1 MPRKQILIA
10 GASGLVGYAAMRH
23 FGDDADC
30 DVIAPSRRLPYVTHG
45 ARFRPLDLTDAA
57 ACEQLAASLP
67 GVTHLVYAALY
78 ERPELVA
85 GWREREQIE
94 TNARMFRNLL
104 DPSQGHAKNLRHVTL
119 LQGTKAYGVH
129 VRPLSVPARE
139 NRSEMHEQPNFYWNQ
154 ENHLRALQQG
164 KDWTWSILRPVL
176 IVGYSTGSA
185 MNVIPALG
193 VYAALRREAGLD
205 LPFPGGAPRVAQAI
219 DADLLARAIAWAG
232 EAASAR
238 NEIFNITN
246 GDVFVWENIWPAIAA
261 SLGMRPAGHV
271 PLSLDRDIRPREA
284 EWETIRARH
293 RLRSGNLRDFVGLSF
308 EYADYTMGYGRN
320 EPGPPAI
327 VSTIKLMQAG
337 FTEVMDTE
345 AMFAKCFAEF
355 QANRLLPPASPL
367 GGNDERSIAPFVARL
382 LRPKC

>member
-10 GASGLVGYAAMRH
+10 GASGLVGYAAIRH
-23 FGDDADC
+23 FGADPDC
-30 DVIAPSRRLPYVTHG
+30 DVIALSRRAPDHMHG
-45 ARFRPLDLTDAA
+45 ARFLTLDLTDAA
-57 ACEQLAASLP
+57 ACEQLVADLP

-78 ERPELVA
+78 ERPGLVA

-94 TNARMFRNLL
+94 TNDRMFRNLF
-104 DPSQGHAKNLRHVTL
+104 DPLQRHAKNLRHVTL

-129 VRPLSVPARE
+129 VRPLAVPARE

-154 ENHLRALQQG
+154 ENHLRALQRG

-219 DADLLARAIAWAG
+219 DADLLARVIAWAG

-246 GDVFVWENIWPAIAA
+246 GDVFVWENIWPAIARA
-261 SLGMRPAGHV
+261 LGMQPGEHV

-284 EWETIRARH
+284 EWQTIRARYG
-293 RLRSGNLRDFVGLSF
+293 LRSGNLRDFVGLSF
-308 EYADYTMGYGRN
+308 EYADYTMGFGRN

-337 FTEVMDTE
+337 FTEVIDTE
-345 AMFAKCFAEF
+345 AMFCKFFAEF
-355 QANRLLPPASPL
+355 QAAKLLPP
-367 GGNDERSIAPFVARL
+367 V
-382 LRPKC
+382 

>member
-1 MPRKQILIA
+1 MPRKQVLIA

-23 FGDDADC
+23 FGADPDC
-30 DVIAPSRRLPYVTHG
+30 DVIALSRRAPDDTHG
-45 ARFRPLDLTDAA
+45 ARFLPLDLTDAA
-57 ACEQLAASLP
+57 ACEQLAASLA

-78 ERPELVA
+78 ERPGLVA
-85 GWREREQIE
+85 GWQEREQIE
-94 TNARMFRNLL
+94 TNDQMLRNLL
-104 DPSQGHAKNLRHVTL
+104 DPLERHAKNLRHVTL

-154 ENHLRALQQG
+154 ENHLRALQRG

-219 DADLLARAIAWAG
+219 DADLLSRAIAWAG

-238 NEIFNITN
+238 NEIFNIAN

-261 SLGMRPAGHV
+261 SLSMRPGGHV

-293 RLRSGNLRDFVGLSF
+293 GLRSGNLRDFVGLSF

-320 EPGPPAI
+320 KPGPPAI

-345 AMFAKCFAEF
+345 AMFTKYFAEF
-355 QANRLLPPASPL
+355 QANRLLPPA
-367 GGNDERSIAPFVARL
+367 
-382 LRPKC
+382 

>member
-1 MPRKQILIA
+1 MPRKQVLIA

-23 FGDDADC
+23 FGADPDC
-30 DVIAPSRRLPYVTHG
+30 DVIALSRRKPDDTHG
-45 ARFRPLDLTDAA
+45 ARFLPLDLTDTA
-57 ACEQLAASLP
+57 ACEQLAASLS

-78 ERPELVA
+78 ERPGLVA

-94 TNARMFRNLL
+94 TNDRMLRNLL
-104 DPSQGHAKNLRHVTL
+104 DPLERHAKNLCHVTL

-129 VRPLSVPARE
+129 VRPLVVPARE

-154 ENHLRALQQG
+154 EAHLRDLQRG
-164 KDWTWSILRPVL
+164 KDWAWTILRPVL

-193 VYAALRREAGLD
+193 VYAALRRAAGLD
-205 LPFPGGAPRVAQAI
+205 LPYPGGAPRVAQAI

-232 EAASAR
+232 DGASAR

-261 SLGMRPAGHV
+261 ALGMQPGGHV
-271 PLSLDRDIRPREA
+271 PLSLDREIRPRESDWDA
-284 EWETIRARH
+284 IRARH
-293 RLRSGNLRDFVGLSF
+293 GLHSGNLREFVGLSF
-308 EYADYTMGYGRN
+308 EYADYTMGYGRDT
-320 EPGPPAI
+320 PGPPAI

-337 FTEVMDTE
+337 FTKVIDTE
-345 AMFAKCFAEF
+345 TMFAKYFAEF
-355 QANRLLPPASPL
+355 QANGLLPP
-367 GGNDERSIAPFVARL
+367 I
-382 LRPKC
+382 

>member
-1 MPRKQILIA
+1 MSRKQVLIA
-10 GASGLVGYAAMRH
+10 GASGLVGYAAMRY
-23 FGDDADC
+23 FGANPDC
-30 DVIAPSRRLPYVTHG
+30 DVIALSRRAPDVTHG
-45 ARFRPLDLTDAA
+45 ARFLPLDLTDAA

-185 MNVIPALG
+185 MNVIPAIG
-193 VYAALRREAGLD
+193 VYAAFKRETGLA
-205 LPFPGGAPRVAQAI
+205 LPFPGGGPRVAQAI

-232 EAASAR
+232 EAATAR
-238 NEIFNITN
+238 NEIFNITKRRRVRL
-246 GDVFVWENIWPAIAA
+246 GKRLACHRRLSGHAA
-261 SLGMRPAGHV
+261 GRSRAALARP
-271 PLSLDRDIRPREA
+271 
-284 EWETIRARH
+284 
-293 RLRSGNLRDFVGLSF
+293 
-308 EYADYTMGYGRN
+308 
-320 EPGPPAI
+320 
-327 VSTIKLMQAG
+327 
-337 FTEVMDTE
+337 
-345 AMFAKCFAEF
+345 
-355 QANRLLPPASPL
+355 
-367 GGNDERSIAPFVARL
+367 
-382 LRPKC
+382 

>member
-1 MPRKQILIA
+1 MSRKQVLIV

-23 FGDDADC
+23 FGADPDC
-30 DVIAPSRRLPYVTHG
+30 DVIALSRRAPDHTHG
-45 ARFRPLDLTDAA
+45 ARFLPLDLTDAA
-57 ACEQLAASLP
+57 ACEQLAVSLP

-78 ERPELVA
+78 ERPGLVA

-94 TNARMFRNLL
+94 TNDRMLRNLL
-104 DPSQGHAKNLRHVTL
+104 DPLERHAKNLRHVTL

-129 VRPLSVPARE
+129 VRPLAVPARE

-154 ENHLRALQQG
+154 ENHLRALQRG

-193 VYAALRREAGLD
+193 VYGALRREAGLD

-219 DADLLARAIAWAG
+219 DADLLARVIAWAG

-246 GDVFVWENIWPAIAA
+246 GDLFVWENIWPAIAIA
-261 SLGMRPAGHV
+261 LGMRPGDHM

-284 EWETIRARH
+284 EWQTIRARYG
-293 RLRSGNLRDFVGLSF
+293 LRSGNLRDFVGLSF

-345 AMFAKCFAEF
+345 AMFTKYFAEF
-355 QANRLLPPASPL
+355 QANRLLPPA
-367 GGNDERSIAPFVARL
+367 
-382 LRPKC
+382 

>member
-1 MPRKQILIA
+1 MARKQVLIA
-10 GASGLVGYAAMRH
+10 GGSGLVGYAAIRS
-23 FGDDADC
+23 FGADPDC
-30 DVIAPSRRLPYVTHG
+30 DVIALSRRPPDVTHG

-57 ACEQLAASLP
+57 ASEQLAASLP
-67 GVTHLVYAALY
+67 DVTHLVYAALH
-78 ERPELVA
+78 ERPGLVA

-94 TNARMFRNLL
+94 TNERMFRNLL
-104 DPSQGHAKNLRHVTL
+104 DPLERHAKNLRHVTL

-154 ENHLRALQQG
+154 ENHLRALQRG
-164 KDWTWSILRPVL
+164 KDWAWSILRPVL

-185 MNVIPALG
+185 MNVIPAIG
-193 VYAALRREAGLD
+193 VYAAFKRETGLA
-205 LPFPGGAPRVAQAI
+205 LPFPGGGPRVAQAI

-246 GDVFVWENIWPAIAA
+246 GDVFVWENVWPAIAA
-261 SLGMRPAGHV
+261 SLGMQPGGHV
-271 PLSLDRDIRPREA
+271 PLSLDREIRPREA
-284 EWETIRARH
+284 EWEAIRARH
-293 RLRSGNLRDFVGLSF
+293 GLRSGNLRDFVGLSF

-320 EPGPPAI
+320 APGPPAI

-337 FTEVMDTE
+337 FIEVIDTE
-345 AMFAKCFAEF
+345 LMFAKYFAEF
-355 QANRLLPPASPL
+355 QANRLLPPA
-367 GGNDERSIAPFVARL
+367 A
-382 LRPKC
+382 

>member
-1 MPRKQILIA
+1 MPRKQVLIA

-23 FGDDADC
+23 FGTDPDC
-30 DVIAPSRRLPYVTHG
+30 NVIALSRRTPGDTHA
-45 ARFRPLDLTDAA
+45 ARFLPLDLTDAA
-57 ACEQLAASLP
+57 ACEQLATSLP

-78 ERPELVA
+78 ERPGLVA
-85 GWREREQIE
+85 GWQEREQIE
-94 TNARMFRNLL
+94 TNDRMLRNLL
-104 DPSQGHAKNLRHVTL
+104 DPLERHAKNLRHVTL

-154 ENHLRALQQG
+154 ENHLRALQRG

-238 NEIFNITN
+238 NEIFNISN

-261 SLGMRPAGHV
+261 SLGMRPGGHV

-293 RLRSGNLRDFVGLSF
+293 GLRSGNLRDFVGLSF

-345 AMFAKCFAEF
+345 AMFAKYFAEF
-355 QANRLLPPASPL
+355 QVKGLLPPA
-367 GGNDERSIAPFVARL
+367 
-382 LRPKC
+382 

>member
-1 MPRKQILIA
+1 MPRKKILIA
-10 GASGLVGYAAMRH
+10 GASGLVGYAAMKH
-23 FGDDADC
+23 FGADPDC
-30 DVIAPSRRLPYVTHG
+30 DVIALSRRAPDDNHG
-45 ARFRPLDLTDAA
+45 ARFLPLDLTDAA
-57 ACEQLAASLP
+57 ACEQLAANLP
-67 GVTHLVYAALY
+67 DVTHLVYAALH
-78 ERPELVA
+78 ERPGLVA

-94 TNARMFRNLL
+94 TNDRMLHNVL
-104 DPSQGHAKNLRHVTL
+104 DPLERHAKNLRHVTL

-129 VRPLSVPARE
+129 VRPLAVPARE

-154 ENHLRALQQG
+154 EKHLRALQRG

-205 LPFPGGAPRVAQAI
+205 LPFPGGAPRVGQAI
-219 DADLLARAIAWAG
+219 DADLLARVIAWAG

-238 NEIFNITN
+238 NEIFNVAN
-246 GDVFVWENIWPAIAA
+246 GDVFVWENVWPAIAM
-261 SLGMRPAGHV
+261 SLGMKPGDHA

-284 EWETIRARH
+284 EWEAIRARH
-293 RLRSGNLRDFVGLSF
+293 GLRSGNLRDFVGLSF

-337 FTEVMDTE
+337 FTEVTDTE
-345 AMFAKCFAEF
+345 AMFTRYFAEF
-355 QANRLLPPASPL
+355 QANRLLPPA
-367 GGNDERSIAPFVARL
+367 
-382 LRPKC
+382 